1 MLREISTWIM
11 SCLDIS
17 IVIWYEGILIKQ
29 DIFPTQVMTHHK
41 AYVREKALNNKLV
54 THNTFVFA
62 SNEKNL
68 INKRID
74 ELWQKHPKDPINV
87 WVLENPKS
95 IFYYFQHAPIGPKF
109 IKLGW
114 HIIHTQ
120 NSNFVAIWNDGKRHQ
135 SLISFNATF
144 GTN

>member
-74 ELWQKHPKDPINV
+74 ELWRKHPKDPINV

-109 IKLGW
+109 IKLG
-114 HIIHTQ
+114 
-120 NSNFVAIWNDGKRHQ
+120 
-135 SLISFNATF
+135 
-144 GTN
+144 